1 MSYDS
6 SNIFAKILRGE
17 IPSHKVFETEHCVA
31 ILDAFPMAEGH
42 SLLLPKAPCI
52 SVLDMSADV
61 AAHVL
66 SQLPRLAKL
75 VQAATGAPGV
85 NILQNSGAVAGQ
97 VVFHCHFHVIPR
109 FEGDK
114 AVVLKKGVKLEN
126 ADAVLARMK
135 GAGAPYAAS
144 LGKLDALVG
153 DLRDANLRPAP
164 GAPPAAAAGGKP
176 AAAAAPPKP
185 KAEKSSEKPKA
196 KGGEAKEAAAGG
208 GGDDKAAKKEAKEK
222 AKAAAAAKG
231 KGGAPAADRDV
242 DVSWSEVRVGVILD
256 AKPHPESDKLY
267 VETIDLGEGTPRT
280 VLSGL
285 AQHMTLD
292 QVKGARVVCICNLKP
307 RKMAGIESQAM
318 VLCASD
324 ADKSKLA
331 FVEPP
336 AGAAPGDLVTWEG
349 FPGAPETAK
358 KMDKKKAWES
368 IQPCFA
374 TDGKG
379 VATYKGAP
387 FAVAG
392 GVCAAP
398 SVFGGIIS

>member
-126 ADAVLARMK
+126 ADAILARMK

-164 GAPPAAAAGGKP
+164 GAPPAAAASFASFGFSDDFSAFGL
-176 AAAAAPPKP
+176 
-185 KAEKSSEKPKA
+185 
-196 KGGEAKEAAAGG
+196 GGG

>member
-126 ADAVLARMK
+126 ADAILARMK
-135 GAGAPYAAS
+135 GASAPYAAS
-144 LGKLDALVG
+144 LSKLDALVG

-164 GAPPAAAAGGKP
+164 GAP
-176 AAAAAPPKP
+176 
-185 KAEKSSEKPKA
+185 
-196 KGGEAKEAAAGG
+196 
-208 GGDDKAAKKEAKEK
+208 
-222 AKAAAAAKG
+222 
-231 KGGAPAADRDV
+231 V
-242 DVSWSEVRVGVILD
+242 FVS
-256 AKPHPESDKLY
+256 
-267 VETIDLGEGTPRT
+267 
-280 VLSGL
+280 
-285 AQHMTLD
+285 
-292 QVKGARVVCICNLKP
+292 VV
-307 RKMAGIESQAM
+307 A
-318 VLCASD
+318 
-324 ADKSKLA
+324 
-331 FVEPP
+331 
-336 AGAAPGDLVTWEG
+336 
-349 FPGAPETAK
+349 
-358 KMDKKKAWES
+358 
-368 IQPCFA
+368 
-374 TDGKG
+374 
-379 VATYKGAP
+379 
-387 FAVAG
+387 
-392 GVCAAP
+392 
-398 SVFGGIIS
+398 

>member
-126 ADAVLARMK
+126 ADAILARMK

-164 GAPPAAAAGGKP
+164 GAPPSPPGPLEGRKLCSSGSGPRPRPPSPAKP
-176 AAAAAPPKP
+176 SLPCPSASAPAAPPP
-185 KAEKSSEKPKA
+185 ASAPDERSS
-196 KGGEAKEAAAGG
+196 
-208 GGDDKAAKKEAKEK
+208 
-222 AKAAAAAKG
+222 
-231 KGGAPAADRDV
+231 
-242 DVSWSEVRVGVILD
+242 RV
-256 AKPHPESDKLY
+256 
-267 VETIDLGEGTPRT
+267 
-280 VLSGL
+280 
-285 AQHMTLD
+285 
-292 QVKGARVVCICNLKP
+292 
-307 RKMAGIESQAM
+307 
-318 VLCASD
+318 
-324 ADKSKLA
+324 
-331 FVEPP
+331 F
-336 AGAAPGDLVTWEG
+336 
-349 FPGAPETAK
+349 
-358 KMDKKKAWES
+358 
-368 IQPCFA
+368 
-374 TDGKG
+374 
-379 VATYKGAP
+379 
-387 FAVAG
+387 
-392 GVCAAP
+392 
-398 SVFGGIIS
+398 

>member
-1 MSYDS
+1 MLGCSHRGHRRGLPPGRTQGLPFPKKGFRIV
-6 SNIFAKILRGE
+6 NIAVVGA
-17 IPSHKVFETEHCVA
+17 V
-31 ILDAFPMAEGH
+31 
-42 SLLLPKAPCI
+42 LLLP
-52 SVLDMSADV
+52 
-61 AAHVL
+61 
-66 SQLPRLAKL
+66 
-75 VQAATGAPGV
+75 
-85 NILQNSGAVAGQ
+85 
-97 VVFHCHFHVIPR
+97 
-109 FEGDK
+109 
-114 AVVLKKGVKLEN
+114 AVV
-126 ADAVLARMK
+126 
-135 GAGAPYAAS
+135 P
-144 LGKLDALVG
+144 
-153 DLRDANLRPAP
+153 
-164 GAPPAAAAGGKP
+164 
-176 AAAAAPPKP
+176 
-185 KAEKSSEKPKA
+185 
-196 KGGEAKEAAAGG
+196 
-208 GGDDKAAKKEAKEK
+208 
-222 AKAAAAAKG
+222 
-231 KGGAPAADRDV
+231 ADRDV

-336 AGAAPGDLVTWEG
+336 AGAAPGDLVTWDG

-387 FAVAG
+387 FAVAAS
-392 GVCAAP
+392 AAARIMSRP
-398 SVFGGIIS
+398 PEACTFRIDAPVAVAERTAPATVLGMS

>member
-1 MSYDS
+1 M
-6 SNIFAKILRGE
+6 
-17 IPSHKVFETEHCVA
+17 
-31 ILDAFPMAEGH
+31 
-42 SLLLPKAPCI
+42 
-52 SVLDMSADV
+52 
-61 AAHVL
+61 
-66 SQLPRLAKL
+66 
-75 VQAATGAPGV
+75 
-85 NILQNSGAVAGQ
+85 
-97 VVFHCHFHVIPR
+97 
-109 FEGDK
+109 
-114 AVVLKKGVKLEN
+114 
-126 ADAVLARMK
+126 
-135 GAGAPYAAS
+135 
-144 LGKLDALVG
+144 
-153 DLRDANLRPAP
+153 
-164 GAPPAAAAGGKP
+164 
-176 AAAAAPPKP
+176 
-185 KAEKSSEKPKA
+185 
-196 KGGEAKEAAAGG
+196 
-208 GGDDKAAKKEAKEK
+208 
-222 AKAAAAAKG
+222 
-231 KGGAPAADRDV
+231 
-242 DVSWSEVRVGVILD
+242 ILD

-349 FPGAPETAK
+349 FPGARRRRRRWTRRRRGSP
-358 KMDKKKAWES
+358 S
-368 IQPCFA
+368 SRVFA
-374 TDGKG
+374 TDAKG